1 MMYRIV
7 AIPTLELHNASSVAS
22 EHSTLFIV
30 PYTRTSSFSHSFF
43 PGSIRLWGTAFHNL
57 WWISREHGFVEKAKL
72 FNIAK
77 GNKDFIQRL
86 KLDSKVEAHTG
97 CVNTLCWS
105 SSGQNILS
113 GSDDQHL
120 VITDP
125 FKRKVSAKY
134 LPFTGDSQV
143 SDKYLLFTGD
153 SQVSDKYLPFTG
165 DSQIISCSGDGKI
178 YYTKVGQDD
187 QHDASLFDCHF
198 GTTYEVIVVP
208 NEASTFLS
216 CGEDGTVRWFDLRIK
231 TSCLK
236 EDCKDDVLIN
246 CRRAVTSL
254 AVNPMLQYQL
264 AIGCSDSSV
273 RLFDRRMLGTRSSG
287 HYTGRGLT
295 GMVCSFTAPNLASRS
310 HRITS
315 LSYSP
320 NGGDVLVSYSSEYVY
335 LFGTKDSKVKHFDKV
350 FSKPERS
357 IDHGSDIKS
366 SGGLAAFPSIN
377 QPSTSTIQPSTSTAQ
392 PSSSS
397 TLGAAFSLQMSQ
409 TVGAEEEGYS
419 QTPLS
424 EGFPEDQPEMS
435 RQPPFKRLRMR
446 GDWSDTGPN
455 ARPESER
462 NSEGRHRP
470 LMQRMSDML
479 TRWLDGNLRRTN
491 NSNEGERTEGQA
503 SPQDSNN
510 ENAIFD
516 VSQDASA
523 VEGSVEMD
531 GVVSGWQNMPSTS
544 GSADMEVGNTN
555 NDEQPTSDVPL
566 EPVDSDLSH
575 GQDSK
580 PDHGPTDN
588 NTHDCDNSN
597 HSDSHDSSSHS
608 NHSDTNPIQT
618 SHDPNSDPDTDR
630 EAGQLEP
637 VISLHYS
644 TEGTTSS
651 TIRLGF
657 ARFENLEAGI
667 LQRSA
672 ENASLSPLVADPV
685 QNQDLFNVSD
695 NNVSHEA
702 IELQQDI
709 DSHDSDLEQG
719 EINTASNI
727 LQIEE
732 PDSSENRQNLDTQ
745 NSGEISSHSDSTE
758 TPNCDTQQI
767 ETVQNTNKSER
778 SSPNR
783 GEGSSEIGERSSEID
798 ERSSETPP
806 MSSPISHLHIRP
818 NTNRTEGAVTEPGM
832 DVDAPPPPP
841 VPRQRRIGRSG
852 PSMGDIQLGLEV
864 DNSGDEQDDVGDNRP
879 SNSLER
885 HITAIKLQELYRK
898 RQEEKEKEEM
908 EMRNIYQPSFKMKF
922 KGHRNARTMIKEA
935 NFWGDGYVM
944 SGSDCG
950 HIFIWDRHTARLV
963 MLLEGDRHVVNC
975 LQPHPYDPILA
986 SSGIDY
992 DIKIWSPLDE
1002 SPNFQ
1007 EEVANEIMSRNEIML
1022 EETRDTITVPAAFML
1037 RVLASLNQIRAG
1049 RASVS
1054 RVNQEHGSSDSE

>member
-1 MMYRIV
+1 M
-7 AIPTLELHNASSVAS
+7 
-22 EHSTLFIV
+22 
-30 PYTRTSSFSHSFF
+30 
-43 PGSIRLWGTAFHNL
+43 FHPL
-57 WWISREHGFVEKAKL
+57 QSREYGFVEKAKL

-77 GNKDFIQRL
+77 ENKDFLQRL

-125 FKRKVSAKY
+125 FKRKKITSIRSGHRANIFSA
-134 LPFTGDSQV
+134 
-143 SDKYLLFTGD
+143 
-153 SQVSDKYLPFTG
+153 KYLPFTG

-178 YYTKVGQDD
+178 YYTKVGQED
-187 QHDASLFDCHF
+187 QHEASLFDCHF
-198 GTTYEVIVVP
+198 GTTYEVIVIP
-208 NEASTFLS
+208 NEAKTFLS

-350 FSKPERS
+350 FSKPERY

-377 QPSTSTIQPSTSTAQ
+377 QPSTSKSTIQPSTSTAQ

-409 TVGAEEEGYS
+409 TVGAEEEGYA
-419 QTPLS
+419 QTPLP

-491 NSNEGERTEGQA
+491 NSNEGERTEEEA
-503 SPQDSNN
+503 PPQDSNN
-510 ENAIFD
+510 EQGLFD
-516 VSQDASA
+516 VSQDAPA

-531 GVVSGWQNMPSTS
+531 GGVSGWQNMPSTS
-544 GSADMEVGNTN
+544 GSTDMEVGSTN
-555 NDEQPTSDVPL
+555 NDEQPTPIVPL
-566 EPVDSDLSH
+566 EPVEQDLSRDN
-575 GQDSK
+575 DSMA
-580 PDHGPTDN
+580 GSMPTEN

-597 HSDSHDSSSHS
+597 HSDLHGSS
-608 NHSDTNPIQT
+608 SDTNPIQT
-618 SHDPNSDPDTDR
+618 SPDPNSDPDTDR

-672 ENASLSPLVADPV
+672 ENASLSPLVTDPV

-709 DSHDSDLEQG
+709 DSHDSDIEQG
-719 EINTASNI
+719 QINTASNI
-727 LQIEE
+727 VQVEE
-732 PDSSENRQNLDTQ
+732 PHSSVNRQNLDTQ
-745 NSGEISSHSDSTE
+745 NSEEISSQSDLKE
-758 TPNCDTQQI
+758 TPNCDKLQT
-767 ETVQNTNKSER
+767 ETVQNTNESD
-778 SSPNR
+778 SSNK
-783 GEGSSEIGERSSEID
+783 GDGSSEIGERSSEVD
-798 ERSSETPP
+798 ERSSDTPP

-818 NTNRTEGAVTEPGM
+818 DVNRTEGTEHGM
-832 DVDAPPPPP
+832 DVDVPPPPP

-864 DNSGDEQDDVGDNRP
+864 DNSGDEQDDTGDSRP

-1002 SPNFQ
+1002 SPNFH
-1007 EEVANEIMSRNEIML
+1007 EEVANEIMSRNEVML

-1054 RVNQEHGSSDSE
+1054 QVNQEHGSSDSE